1 LRSGGDT
8 DRIHDRNA
16 AEARIDSANMASAA
30 SNADGAEKT
39 ASIAKNTAPIAATPA
54 ALATCAVVP

>member
-1 LRSGGDT
+1 LRSGGGT

-16 AEARIDSANMASAA
+16 AEARIDSANMANAA

-39 ASIAKNTAPIAATPA
+39 D
-54 ALATCAVVP
+54 